1 MLKKS
6 LDYAKDEFNK
16 VPNGDNEDQ
25 QYIKQVVT
33 IDYNILRAL
42 KKLKERKERQEE
54 IDNSISPEELVKQ
67 LKADM
72 DRNSNIEE
80 KKTDTP
86 KTDSN
91 NNSKDTELDEESEY
105 LKNDNNLEYVV
116 IDTKEER

>member
-16 VPNGDNEDQ
+16 VPNGDDDDQ
-25 QYIKQVVT
+25 QYIKQVVR
-33 IDYNILRAL
+33 IDYNMLHAL
-42 KKLKERKERQEE
+42 KEFKKQKEHQEE
-54 IDNSISPEELVKQ
+54 IDNSISPEELVEQ

-80 KKTDTP
+80 KK
-86 KTDSN
+86 
-91 NNSKDTELDEESEY
+91 
-105 LKNDNNLEYVV
+105 VV

>member
-25 QYIKQVVT
+25 QYIKQIVT

-42 KKLKERKERQEE
+42 KEFKERKERQEE

>member
-1 MLKKS
+1 MLKKI
-6 LDYAKDEFNK
+6 LDYAKDEINK

-25 QYIKQVVT
+25 QYIKQVVI

-42 KKLKERKERQEE
+42 KEFRERKEHQEE

-80 KKTDTP
+80 NKTDTP
-86 KTDSN
+86 KTDTT
-91 NNSKDTELDEESEY
+91 NNSKDIEADEKSEY
-105 LKNDNNLEYVV
+105 LKNDDNLEYVV